1 MLTALI
7 MAGGKGT
14 RFWPMSTEEKP
25 KQFLNLIDE
34 LTMIQSTVKRLK
46 KLINIDHIF
55 VCTIEKYKDLLLEQ
69 LPDLPQKNIIIEP
82 IGRNTAPCI
91 LLSTIYI
98 KQLYSDANIIVLPSD
113 HKINDEEE
121 FIDVLKA
128 GNSFI
133 NKNRD
138 SIVTIGIVPNRP
150 ETGYGYINFG
160 DNVDEFSNHF
170 VKKVNK
176 FVEKPNLEKAK
187 QYVAD
192 GKYLWN
198 AGMFA
203 FNSNFMLEQFQK
215 YFDYSYNL
223 LASLPAIEDENYMT
237 ELYKKYQQCDAISV
251 DYAIM
256 EKSDCIYVI
265 PSDFGWDDIGS
276 WNALERYIDKDGN
289 NNIVKGNVKIFDSQN
304 NVVYGTDKEI
314 LLVNVDDLYVIETD
328 EKIVIGKKDNLESV
342 HELRGKY

>member
-55 VCTIEKYKDLLLEQ
+55 VCTTEKYKDLLLEQ

-113 HKINDEEE
+113 HKINDEDE

-133 NKNRD
+133 SKNRD

-160 DNVDEFSNHF
+160 DNVDGFGNHL

-176 FVEKPNLEKAK
+176 FVEKPNLKKAK

-223 LASLPAIEDENYMT
+223 LASLPAIEDENYMS

-289 NNIVKGNVKIFDSQN
+289 NNIVKGNVKILDSQN

-314 LLVNVDDLYVIETD
+314 LLVDVDDLYVIETD
-328 EKIVIGKKDNLESV
+328 ERIVIGKKDNLESV